1 MENKIMIWLTNF
13 FMFVAVFIAIAML
26 SGAIY
31 WLIGMVTDKKLS
43 TQYSVKESVVKEL
56 QTNEIDDL
64 STIEN
69 IMANDCEIVEED

>member
-1 MENKIMIWLTNF
+1 MENKIMTWLTNF
-13 FMFVAVFIAIAML
+13 FMLVAVFIAVAML

-43 TQYSVKESVVKEL
+43 TQSSVKESVIKEL

-64 STIEN
+64 SAIEDN
-69 IMANDCEIVEED
+69 EDMRKK